1 MLTTNVPEIQRTNLA
16 STVLSLKVSFQSFT
30 IESLFIFWVFLRVAP
45 NIKFMT
51 DTDTILSDTDKY
63 MADIK
68 ILYFFHKKRVL
79 KTKINNFRCYNLGK

>member
-30 IESLFIFWVFLRVAP
+30 IESLFIFGGFLRVAP

-51 DTDTILSDTDKY
+51 DTDKILSDTDKY

-79 KTKINNFRCYNLGK
+79 KTKINHSRCYNLGK